1 MKKSISM
8 LTYAVLFSVGIASA
22 QSNYKIVNK
31 IHIDGDEGWDL
42 LAMDEST
49 SRLFLSHG
57 RIVQVVDVKNGKL
70 IGTIPDT
77 KGVHGIALSTDLN
90 KGYTSNGKDSSV
102 TVFNLKT
109 LAVIKKIPVTGRN
122 PDAILYDEFT
132 HKVFVYN
139 GRSSNATVI
148 DATSDKVVGTIPLDG
163 KPELSVT
170 DGKGKIYV
178 NLEDKSMVSMIDAK
192 TLKVEQTWSVAPG
205 IEPSGIAIDN
215 KNHRLFIVCDNK
227 LMVVMNA
234 QTGQVITTL
243 PIGEHVDGVAYD
255 PIKKRVYS
263 SNGEGTV
270 TVVQEGNENTFKI
283 IENIVTQKGAKTIAI
298 NTKTHHL
305 YLTTAEFGITPEP
318 TKEKPK
324 PRLSIKPNT
333 FVVLDVAPIK

>member
-1 MKKSISM
+1 M
-8 LTYAVLFSVGIASA
+8 LAYALILSVSIASA

-42 LAMDEST
+42 LAMEESS

-57 RIVQVVDVKNGKL
+57 SIVQVVDVKNGKL

-77 KGVHGIALSTDLN
+77 KGVHGIALATDVN

-109 LAVIKKIPVTGRN
+109 LAVIAKIPVTGNN

-139 GRSSNATVI
+139 GKSSNATVI
-148 DATSDKVVGTIPLDG
+148 DAISDKVVGTIPLDG

-178 NLEDKSMVSMIDAK
+178 NLEDKSMVSIIDAK

-227 LMVVMNA
+227 LMVIMDS
-234 QTGQVITTL
+234 QTGHVITTL
-243 PIGEHVDGVAYD
+243 PIGDHVDGAAYD

-270 TVVQEGNENTFKI
+270 TVVQEENENTFKI

-298 NTKTHHL
+298 DTKTHHL
-305 YLTTAEFGITPEP
+305 YLTTAEFGVTPEP

-324 PRLSIKPNT
+324 PRPSIKPNT
-333 FVVLDVAPIK
+333 FVVLDVAPLQ